1 MNLCILTLYFVL
13 ISALKRSLPKHLLE
27 DNCISGHKY
36 MSVGDFWLSDANYT
50 KVQQQEKRF
59 LVIATHKGCLS
70 CCHHEI
76 TFSRL

>member
-1 MNLCILTLYFVL
+1 
-13 ISALKRSLPKHLLE
+13 
-27 DNCISGHKY
+27 

-50 KVQQQEKRF
+50 EVQQQEKRF

-76 TFSRL
+76 TFSKLKTKIGRLEIAGFFSLLINYRKR